1 MGAGLSTVSGA
12 AGSGVLGAR
21 GLGARERAAAAAAA
35 AAAPARGAG
44 DGPGGQAVVP
54 GPGPACVGPAEP
66 PDTPP
71 AVSSRFCPSAL
82 LEPGSQ
88 RTWAV
93 PPRAPPRRFFQDLT
107 ASHELPSPRLTWC

>member
-54 GPGPACVGPAEP
+54 GPGPAYVGPAEA
-66 PDTPP
+66 PDASA
-71 AVSSRFCPSAL
+71 AVICRLCLSAP

-88 RTWAV
+88 RTGAA
-93 PPRAPPRRFFQDLT
+93 PPRAPPRRFFQHLT
-107 ASHELPSPRLTWC
+107 ASHELLSPRLTWC